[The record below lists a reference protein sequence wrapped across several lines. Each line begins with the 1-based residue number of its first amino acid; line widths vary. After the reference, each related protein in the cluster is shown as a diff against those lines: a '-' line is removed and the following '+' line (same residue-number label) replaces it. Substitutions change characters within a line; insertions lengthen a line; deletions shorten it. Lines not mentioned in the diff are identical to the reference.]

1 MVMFTPRTFGLG
13 YIEIEEP
20 FRDFI
25 MIVSTFVT
33 SPVIL
38 VVIVNISIHFG
49 VWRGKSR
56 LRNSATSPSREY
68 VFIYMLNLH
77 L

>member
-49 VWRGKSR
+49 VWRGK
-56 LRNSATSPSREY
+56 
-68 VFIYMLNLH
+68 
-77 L
+77 